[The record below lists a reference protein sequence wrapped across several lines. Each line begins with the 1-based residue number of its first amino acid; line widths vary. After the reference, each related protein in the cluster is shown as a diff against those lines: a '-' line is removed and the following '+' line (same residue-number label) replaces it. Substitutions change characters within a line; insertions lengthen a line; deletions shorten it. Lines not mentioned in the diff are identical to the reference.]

1 MEVQPQVGHRRMVGR
16 RPVGPRVA
24 NPFRGLRR
32 QTGHPEQRGRRL
44 LLDPEFE
51 WPGDAL
57 PRIHVPRRLDG
68 KPHRFGAVLADE
80 LGALQTVRAEL
91 PLDADGSRF
100 TDTKRLRIYVV
111 PMAAA
116 ANTPAAGGRSQP
128 RLAAS
133 GARNTLGP
141 TSAVA
146 RIARCGATI
155 MANNSP
161 WEGAPSG
168 PRNPSKDPTIET
180 SSAPR

>member
-1 MEVQPQVGHRRMVGR
+1 MVDQ
-16 RPVGPRVA
+16 RPVDQRVA
-24 NPFRGLRR
+24 NPFRGLWR
-32 QTGHPEQRGRRL
+32 QAGRTEQRGRRL

-100 TDTKRLRIYVV
+100 TDTKRRRIYVA

-116 ANTPAAGGRSQP
+116 GGSNRSSMRAP
-128 RLAAS
+128 DLASIVS
-133 GARNTLGP
+133 GA
-141 TSAVA
+141 
-146 RIARCGATI
+146 
-155 MANNSP
+155 
-161 WEGAPSG
+161 
-168 PRNPSKDPTIET
+168 
-180 SSAPR
+180 